1 LALPKE
7 ARMPRRGQR
16 VPSAYARLRAHLPK
30 TQAHPAKGYFYK
42 PAQSWVR
49 LAEDLEQSQAFF
61 AALDGEVS
69 SDELEGH
76 LRT

>member
-1 LALPKE
+1 
-7 ARMPRRGQR
+7 
-16 VPSAYARLRAHLPK
+16 LPK

-49 LAEDLEQSQAFF
+49 LAEDFQAFF